1 MGWIEEHVSKDV
13 ADYLFNIKINA
24 LPQRIGLVQR
34 DVRPDV
40 SIDYELMEEELA
52 ETPEMLAFWDLLLV
66 EQSTK
71 VASLKRQGIVKRSS
85 VAQRII
91 EAGNIGGY
99 DTRRSDLEDLVEA
112 DDGVIDLDAQLIME
126 QRIEGR
132 LKVVVNSI
140 KVKSEHLRSLA
151 GFKRTERHETRS

>member
-1 MGWIEEHVSKDV
+1 MSWIEKNVNKDV

-40 SIDYELMEEELA
+40 SIEYDLMEEELA

-71 VASLKRQGIVKRSS
+71 VSGLERQLIVKRSAIS
-85 VAQRII
+85 VQIT
-91 EAGNIGGY
+91 EAGKAGGWEY
-99 DTRRSDLEDLVEA
+99 RVADLKGLVEM
-112 DDGVIDLDAQLIME
+112 DDGVIALCAELIME
-126 QRIEGR
+126 QRIEAR
-132 LKVVVNSI
+132 LKCVVNAI
-140 KVKSEHLRSLA
+140 KVKSEHLRSLC
-151 GFKRTERHETRS
+151 GFKKAERHETRS